1 MCEHGVGGG
10 CVVIV
15 SGVVQEAVVPR
26 QRDVI
31 EAEVEQRR
39 VHHAESG
46 KRKKCTDDG
55 ASEDVVPIV
64 GTFDYEDTTLDR
76 GVEEGRKD
84 EDELPEARL
93 VVREEFEFG
102 VEVEGEEDGRCESRC
117 GVAAGEGFQ
126 GLEVAVLSLWPT
138 FAN

>member
-15 SGVVQEAVVPR
+15 SSVVQEAVEPR
-26 QRDVI
+26 QWDVI

-39 VHHAESG
+39 IHHAESG
-46 KRKKCTDDG
+46 KRKKSTNDG
-55 ASEDVVPIV
+55 TSEDVVPIV
-64 GTFDYEDTTLDR
+64 GTFDYEDTTLDS
-76 GVEEGRKD
+76 GVEEGSKD

-93 VVREEFEFG
+93 VVHEEFEFG

-117 GVAAGEGFQ
+117 GVTAGERFQ